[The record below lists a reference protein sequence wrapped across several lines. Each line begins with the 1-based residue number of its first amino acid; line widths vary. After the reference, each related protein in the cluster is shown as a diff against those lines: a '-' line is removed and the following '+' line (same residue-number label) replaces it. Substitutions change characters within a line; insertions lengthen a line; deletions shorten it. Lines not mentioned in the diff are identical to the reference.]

1 MVLQVLAP
9 HIEIYFYCI
18 LCEKQEFHCV
28 CMCMCVCVCV
38 SGDGNGSGGD
48 TEVQFNQ
55 GHV

>member
-1 MVLQVLAP
+1 MVLQVSAP
-9 HIEIYFYCI
+9 HVEIYFYCI

-28 CMCMCVCVCV
+28 CVCVC
-38 SGDGNGSGGD
+38 GDGNGSGGD